1 MSEVKWW
8 HGDPPALVEWVQW
21 PILSE
26 VIQEQLCYHLTGG
39 MPDLSVWGGLARLD
53 ACPQHPDL
61 VQKGPQTPSIV
72 SC

>member
-1 MSEVKWW
+1 MGTLPHWW
-8 HGDPPALVEWVQW
+8 NGFSG

-26 VIQEQLCYHLTGG
+26 VIQEQLCCHLTGD
-39 MPDLSVWGGLARLD
+39 MPGLSVWGGLARLD

-61 VQKGPQTPSIV
+61 VQKGPQYSEGLTPSIA